1 MTEKE
6 SNYRNYYDIIDNPIG
21 FGGFGVVY
29 KAKNKNIGK
38 TRAIKVI
45 NKQTIKS
52 TLNSKYIGQ
61 SEKIEKDYKKIIEK
75 FKTEVNCMKL
85 CGRNNPNSVKFYR
98 NFETENEFV
107 IVMELC
113 DSNLMNYLQNRREPL
128 NLSEIYDF
136 LIQLNNTFRIMLN
149 NNIVHRDVK
158 LESILIKYKKSKN
171 KKLILK
177 ITDYGISKQL
187 KNLSTFLKTNIFS
200 IHYAAPEVLSGEKY
214 SYKCDLWS
222 LGVIIYMLYFKFYP
236 YNAETEFGL
245 LSQIKRLGNKLINK
259 TGNEYFDNLISG
271 LLTENPEKRL
281 TWEQYFEHPF
291 LVNKIF
297 IIIKPKNYILKEK
310 LNKNE
315 EITSIKYN
323 NNNIK
328 IKKYKNS
335 FSDSGFW
342 NTIKNY
348 GLKIGAKSLYAA
360 FSLYYAIPKVSLI
373 DKSLIIGS
381 LGYLISPL
389 DLIPDIIPFFG
400 YMDDAAVLG
409 FAYYK
414 IFKNAQNLKDEVKKD
429 AKCKL
434 KSIFDDLNEDEIEQ
448 LL

>member
-1 MTEKE
+1 MQK
-6 SNYRNYYDIIDNPIG
+6 
-21 FGGFGVVY
+21 
-29 KAKNKNIGK
+29 K
-38 TRAIKVI
+38 
-45 NKQTIKS
+45 
-52 TLNSKYIGQ
+52 
-61 SEKIEKDYKKIIEK
+61 KD
-75 FKTEVNCMKL
+75 
-85 CGRNNPNSVKFYR
+85 
-98 NFETENEFV
+98 
-107 IVMELC
+107 
-113 DSNLMNYLQNRREPL
+113 
-128 NLSEIYDF
+128 
-136 LIQLNNTFRIMLN
+136 
-149 NNIVHRDVK
+149 
-158 LESILIKYKKSKN
+158 
-171 KKLILK
+171 
-177 ITDYGISKQL
+177 
-187 KNLSTFLKTNIFS
+187 
-200 IHYAAPEVLSGEKY
+200 
-214 SYKCDLWS
+214 
-222 LGVIIYMLYFKFYP
+222 
-236 YNAETEFGL
+236 
-245 LSQIKRLGNKLINK
+245 
-259 TGNEYFDNLISG
+259 FDNLISG